1 MISPAEA
8 TATLVQKSPKLEPQT
23 GVPIVMRI
31 FGILLC
37 LVLTIFSTANAE
49 GERVT
54 QWLAADKNND
64 GVLTVDE
71 TSGLMKKFFDRNDAD
86 KDGKLTK
93 AELEALDKRLPQK
106 KAQAGRQRTRPA
118 PVLPS
123 GVTVKKNQVYRE
135 GHDRWKLDVY
145 LPESDA
151 PKGGRPG
158 LVYVHGGGWKS
169 GSKDGGQWASLPA
182 GYAAKGYVC
191 ISVNYR
197 LTVDGGGFPACIHD
211 VKNAVRWFRAHAD
224 ELGLD
229 PKRIG
234 AYGNSAGAHL
244 VSILGLVKK
253 EADLEGDGTHLDQ
266 SSLVQAVCASATPSN
281 FLSWKGE
288 PFSNRGLLEGDPKT
302 LADRATAASPVTYV
316 AKDAPPFLLIHA
328 KDDRVVPF
336 QQGKILAEKLKA
348 AGAENVTLMSYESGG
363 HGVFGA
369 MQKETHPGMEAFF
382 AKALKSRE

>member
-1 MISPAEA
+1 
-8 TATLVQKSPKLEPQT
+8 
-23 GVPIVMRI
+23 MRI
-31 FGILLC
+31 PGILSC
-37 LVLTIFSTANAE
+37 LALTIFSTANAE
-49 GERVT
+49 GERVR
-54 QWLAADKNND
+54 QWLTADKNKD

-93 AELEALDKRLPQK
+93 TELEALDKRLPQK
-106 KAQAGRQRTRPA
+106 NAQAGKGRPKPA
-118 PVLPS
+118 LALPD

-135 GHDRWKLDVY
+135 GHNRWKLDIY
-145 LPESDA
+145 LPEGEA

-158 LVYVHGGGWKS
+158 LVFVHGGGWKS
-169 GSKDGGQWASLPA
+169 GSKDGGQWALLPA
-182 GYAAKGYVC
+182 AYAAKGYVC

-197 LTVDGGGFPACIHD
+197 LTGDGGGFPTCIHD
-211 VKNAVRWFRAHAD
+211 VKNAVRWFRAHANQ
-224 ELGLD
+224 LGLD

-244 VSILGLVKK
+244 VSVLGLVKK

-288 PFSNRGLLEGDPKT
+288 QFSNRGLLEGDPET
-302 LADRATAASPVTYV
+302 LIERATAASPITYA

-348 AGAENVTLMSYESGG
+348 AGAENVMLMSFESGG

-369 MQKETHPGMEAFF
+369 KQKETHLGMEAFF
-382 AKALKSRE
+382 AKALKSAE